1 MSAQVPVDTVDY
13 NLWFKDQQYGPG
25 AYPTVDTLT
34 FLCCQDAAIYNA
46 KIRFQEETMRVHET
60 IAPTTATAYDITDL
74 SRHVFGYWEM
84 MLGIA
89 KADPVWAAS
98 YGGINTPRSFNSSW
112 SRAKQHIREL
122 IIKNHRAADQA
133 AADAA
138 DSNEGFDNEGEEGS
152 DEESV
157 GSVIVVDYNNDG
169 EESNDEEMDE
179 DDEGGNS
186 DGDNGDEDSDEE
198 NGGEEDSDEEMD
210 DSSVIVVEYND
221 EEEEGYGDEMNEGD
235 VEEEEEEEDEEE
247 ESDGEIVGF
256 WWDHTRDTSGLI
268 YSLDTTGIYEF
279 PV

>member
-1 MSAQVPVDTVDY
+1 MSAHLPVGTIDY

-34 FLCCQDAAIYNA
+34 FLCRQDAEIYNA

-84 MLGIA
+84 MLDIA

-112 SRAKQHIREL
+112 TRAKQHIREL
-122 IIKNHRAADQA
+122 IIKNQRAADQA

-138 DSNEGFDNEGEEGS
+138 DGVEEVDNEGEEESEEEGDEES

-157 GSVIVVDYNNDG
+157 GSVIVVDYDNDG
-169 EESNDEEMDE
+169 EESNDEEIYE
-179 DDEGGNS
+179 DNEG
-186 DGDNGDEDSDEE
+186 
-198 NGGEEDSDEEMD
+198 EDSDEEMD
-210 DSSVIVVEYND
+210 GSSVIVVEYSD
-221 EEEEGYGDEMNEGD
+221 EEEESYDVEMYQGYE
-235 VEEEEEEEDEEE
+235 EEEEEEED
-247 ESDGEIVGF
+247 SDGELVGF
-256 WWDHTRDTSGLI
+256 WWDHTKDTCGLI
-268 YSLDTTGIYEF
+268 FSLDSSSL
-279 PV
+279 